1 MANTPLSP
9 SSALGVYNETL
20 PTYLDGNPTEM
31 QTDER
36 GRLIVVGGGSGAANA
51 ESIPVAASQTNSA
64 LQFGGAGAA
73 GDYLAVLMI
82 IPSTTSPGAVTYKD
96 GSGGSSI
103 TAFAGGANSVNTLHP
118 FPFVVNGRAA
128 TGPWYVTT
136 GAGVTV
142 VASGEPA

>member
-1 MANTPLSP
+1 MYGQYQTNVTP
-9 SSALGVYNETL
+9 AV
-20 PTYLDGNPTEM
+20 DGNSA
-31 QTDER
+31 QVRIDEQR
-36 GRLIVVGGGSGAANA
+36 RLIVTGDGGAVPIEPSATAQG
-51 ESIPVAASQTNSA
+51 IPVAASATNYA
-64 LQFGGAGAA
+64 LQFGGVGAL

-82 IPSTTSPGAVTYKD
+82 IPSTTSPGAVTFKD
-96 GSGGSSI
+96 GTGGASI
-103 TAFAGGANSVNTLHP
+103 TAFPGGANSVNTLHP